1 SSKHHS
7 DKPDKGS
14 GGGGSSSQGGGPL
27 STNSGV
33 GSGRAASLSPAAIP
47 TTLIIKPPQDH
58 TGGSGKEPLSKEAIA
73 KMSTSSNFTETIVVN
88 SESVYNHAGSGSGNA
103 GSTSVIESG
112 KLAMGGSAAGS
123 GGSGSSYG
131 GSTGPTGGSST
142 GSSSSSS
149 GGKKRKADAR
159 STPTSSVSSSEM
171 LDANRD
177 LIRDVAVSLVPLS
190 LSKNDHIDP
199 SSIAAHE
206 KSVKKAKTETSSPLP
221 HPATALPAP
230 EPNLQNVAP
239 NLIQSAHTSS
249 IVSSASSSSA
259 SSSSSSSS
267 SGKHQQQQQQH
278 HHHQVS

>member
-1 SSKHHS
+1 MGGTAGSSSGSMGVLGANASSQSSSQSGYSSTAGGGGSGPGGSSSSSSGSSSNSSSKHHS

-112 KLAMGGSAAGS
+112 KLAMGGSGAGS
-123 GGSGSSYG
+123 GGSGGSYG

-142 GSSSSSS
+142 GSSSSSSS

-171 LDANRD
+171 LDANR
-177 LIRDVAVSLVPLS
+177 
-190 LSKNDHIDP
+190 
-199 SSIAAHE
+199 
-206 KSVKKAKTETSSPLP
+206 
-221 HPATALPAP
+221 
-230 EPNLQNVAP
+230 
-239 NLIQSAHTSS
+239 
-249 IVSSASSSSA
+249 
-259 SSSSSSSS
+259 
-267 SGKHQQQQQQH
+267 
-278 HHHQVS
+278 